1 MLRLQQHLAE
11 SEDRS
16 AELEKQV
23 FELENLID
31 AERQRGAEERDRYE
45 TNVRADEEMNER
57 LREELERQRNMMM
70 QLEEATGHNSD
81 AASYELQENIRE
93 KDRTIKVI
101 FLEYTYNH

>member
-1 MLRLQQHLAE
+1 MLAEMLRLQQHLAE

-16 AELEKQV
+16 AELEKQVSWLRPFGMERLRFSQV

-70 QLEEATGHNSD
+70 
-81 AASYELQENIRE
+81 
-93 KDRTIKVI
+93 
-101 FLEYTYNH
+101 